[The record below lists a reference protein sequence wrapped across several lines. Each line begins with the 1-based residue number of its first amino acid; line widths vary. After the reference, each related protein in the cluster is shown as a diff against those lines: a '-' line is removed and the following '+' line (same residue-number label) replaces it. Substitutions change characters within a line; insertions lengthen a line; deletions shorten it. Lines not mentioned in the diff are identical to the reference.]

1 MSEPLAQATPA
12 DAPLPEPVAPT
23 ATTPPSMLHPVEE
36 QEHQIVVDE
45 VSISAGVEA
54 MGADYIREKA

>member
-1 MSEPLAQATPA
+1 
-12 DAPLPEPVAPT
+12 
-23 ATTPPSMLHPVEE
+23 MLHPVEE

-54 MGADYIREKA
+54 MGADDIREKA